1 MRTNASGQGGGALFG
16 IPKPGRARFG
26 TLLLPRDSRE
36 AGATSLSIFSF
47 FLSKVRL
54 GLDHCRSSDRG
65 HDKAGVSGARPRS
78 CGEEWKGLCR
88 RALAFAP
95 MNP

>member
-47 FLSKVRL
+47 FYQKYDSGWIIVGVATAGTTRLAYRVRVHAAVGKSGKAFVAALSRL
-54 GLDHCRSSDRG
+54 H
-65 HDKAGVSGARPRS
+65 P
-78 CGEEWKGLCR
+78 
-88 RALAFAP
+88 
-95 MNP
+95 